1 MKSYKPLDSMRTNSL
16 SKIEGGGTVSIIRN
30 GYVTEYTNI
39 KNMDAYLTAALSRDP
54 SITGYIYNG
63 KTTNVHLNQEHK
75 NNDMEDRIQI
85 NGFWYA
91 KEEELEAVEYVA
103 PTISQLDPGTK
114 YDGFVFESDL
124 YAFDCTR
131 IYDEDGNLYK
141 DGNVCIKFTDKS
153 KYSGLGDVEIGDIWD
168 NVDWMRGI
176 IENEVEAIEEAMQSL
191 CSQGFAELKEV
202 LITLRVAAW
211 I

>member
-1 MKSYKPLDSMRTNSL
+1 MRTNSL
-16 SKIEGGGTVSIIRN
+16 SKIEGGETVSIIRD

-63 KTTNVHLNQEHK
+63 KTTNVHLNQE
-75 NNDMEDRIQI
+75 NMEDNMEDRIQI
-85 NGFWYA
+85 NGVWYA
-91 KEEELEAVEYVA
+91 KEESDTLVEKLNV
-103 PTISQLDPGTK
+103 ISQLGPGVR
-114 YDGFVFESDL
+114 YDGFVFESDF

-153 KYSGLGDVEIGDIWD
+153 KYSGLGDVEIGEIWD

-202 LITLRVAAW
+202 LTTLRVAAW

>member
-16 SKIEGGGTVSIIRN
+16 SKIEGGETVSIIRD

-63 KTTNVHLNQEHK
+63 KTTNVHLNQENK
-75 NNDMEDRIQI
+75 NNMEDRIQI
-85 NGFWYA
+85 NGVWYI
-91 KEEELEAVEYVA
+91 KEEELIAEEYVP
-103 PTISQLDPGTK
+103 PTISQLEHGVR
-114 YDGFVFESDL
+114 YDGFVFESNL

-153 KYSGLGDVEIGDIWD
+153 KYSGLGDAKIGEIWD
-168 NVDWMRGI
+168 NVDWMRAI
-176 IENEVEAIEEAMQSL
+176 IENDPEAIEEAMRSL
-191 CSQGFAELKEV
+191 CSQGLAELKEV
-202 LITLRVAAW
+202 LTTLRVAAC

>member
-1 MKSYKPLDSMRTNSL
+1 MKSNLRQEIVITNYL
-16 SKIEGGGTVSIIRN
+16 KYEH
-30 GYVTEYTNI
+30 
-39 KNMDAYLTAALSRDP
+39 MDNS
-54 SITGYIYNG
+54 
-63 KTTNVHLNQEHK
+63 
-75 NNDMEDRIQI
+75 MEDRIQI

-91 KEEELEAVEYVA
+91 KEEELIAEEYVA
-103 PTISQLDPGTK
+103 PTISQLEPGIK
-114 YDGFVFESDL
+114 YDGFVFESNL

-141 DGNVCIKFTDKS
+141 DGTVSIKFTDKS
-153 KYSGLGDVEIGDIWD
+153 KYSGLGDVEIGEIWD

-176 IENEVEAIEEAMQSL
+176 IENEVEAIEEAMESL

-202 LITLRVAAW
+202 LTTLRVAAW

>member
-16 SKIEGGGTVSIIRN
+16 SKIEGGETVSIIRD

-39 KNMDAYLTAALSRDP
+39 KNMDAYLKAALSRDP

-63 KTTNVHLNQEHK
+63 KTTNVHLNQENK
-75 NNDMEDRIQI
+75 NNMEDRIQI
-85 NGFWYA
+85 NGVWYI
-91 KEEELEAVEYVA
+91 KEEELIAEEYVP
-103 PTISQLDPGTK
+103 PTISQLEPGVR
-114 YDGFVFESDL
+114 YDGFVFESNL

-153 KYSGLGDVEIGDIWD
+153 VVNAIKEYQEHWD
-168 NVDWMRGI
+168 NVDWMSGI
-176 IENEVEAIEEAMQSL
+176 IENEVEAIEEAMESL

-202 LITLRVAAW
+202 LTTLRVAAW

>member
-16 SKIEGGGTVSIIRN
+16 SKIEGGETVSIIRD

-39 KNMDAYLTAALSRDP
+39 KNMDAYLKAALSRDP

-63 KTTNVHLNQEHK
+63 KTTNVHLNQENK
-75 NNDMEDRIQI
+75 NNMEDRIQI
-85 NGFWYA
+85 NGVWYI
-91 KEEELEAVEYVA
+91 KEEELIAEEYVP
-103 PTISQLDPGTK
+103 PTISQLEPGVR
-114 YDGFVFESDL
+114 YDGFVFESNL

-153 KYSGLGDVEIGDIWD
+153 KYSGLGDAEIGEIWD
-168 NVDWMRGI
+168 NVDWMRALLI
-176 IENEVEAIEEAMQSL
+176 NEPESIEEAMESL

-202 LITLRVAAW
+202 LTTLRVAAW